1 MSKTD
6 LLSLESG
13 TLPQAQPADLLAVHL
28 REAQGLVRLGC
39 WVLGLCVVP
48 AVAWLTL
55 APLASAVVAPGVVK
69 VDMNRRTL
77 QHAEGGT
84 VSRVHVRDGQK
95 VRAGEP
101 LVELGDVAVSADRV
115 RLQHR
120 LLAEQAGALRL
131 ESEQVRRDL
140 LAWPVFL
147 QEAARREGSLAEHL
161 RKEQALFAAR
171 RDALLSQTRLL
182 RDQRATIDQ
191 EFVSLRVQI
200 GKADESLAA
209 QQREL
214 DSHRSLAKDGFIAP
228 TRVMQLEASVAD
240 YGVKLAE
247 RRGELVRAQ
256 QRMLDIDL
264 KLRTLDNDYRQQAS
278 DQLKVATVRIQELE
292 QELRKAS
299 DALSRQVIS
308 SPVDGEVVNLKAT
321 HAGMVLAPREP
332 VLDVVPVNPRLLVEA
347 HIRTEDVGRVHQ
359 GQRADLRFTAY
370 QYRTSHLVPGTVH
383 YISADR
389 LVEPQTQ
396 QPYYTVQITVER
408 DAVSRAIAGAELQA
422 GMPAEVYLQ
431 GEARSPLQYLVEPVT
446 QVLRHAGRER

>member
-1 MSKTD
+1 
-6 LLSLESG
+6 
-13 TLPQAQPADLLAVHL
+13 
-28 REAQGLVRLGC
+28 
-39 WVLGLCVVP
+39 
-48 AVAWLTL
+48 
-55 APLASAVVAPGVVK
+55 
-69 VDMNRRTL
+69 MNRQTL

-101 LVELGDVAVSADRV
+101 LVELGDVAVAADRV

-131 ESEQVRRDL
+131 EAEQRRSDQL
-140 LAWPVFL
+140 VWPAAL
-147 QEAARREGSLAEHL
+147 QDAARREASLAEHL
-161 RKEQALFAAR
+161 RKEQSLFAAR
-171 RDALLSQTRLL
+171 RDALLSQGRLL
-182 RDQRATIDQ
+182 REQRGTIEQ
-191 EFVSLRVQI
+191 EFATLRTQI
-200 GKADESLAA
+200 GKAGESVAA
-209 QQREL
+209 QQHEL
-214 DSHRSLAKDGFIAP
+214 ESNRTLARDGFIAP

-264 KLRTLDNDYRQQAS
+264 KLRTLDNDYQQQAS
-278 DQLKVATVRIQELE
+278 DQLKAATVRIQELE

-299 DALSRQVIS
+299 DAATRQVIT

-347 HIRTEDVGRVHQ
+347 RIRTEDVGRVHE
-359 GQRADLRFTAY
+359 GQHADLRFTAY
-370 QYRTSHLVPGTVH
+370 QYRTSHLVAGTVR

-396 QPYYTVQITVER
+396 QPYYTVQVAVER

-431 GEARSPLQYLVEPVT
+431 GGERTPLQYLMEPIT
-446 QVLRHAGRER
+446 QILRHAGRER

>member
-6 LLSLESG
+6 LLTLG
-13 TLPQAQPADLLAVHL
+13 TLSQEAPGDLLAHHV
-28 REAQGLVRLGC
+28 REAQRLARLGG
-39 WVLGLCVVP
+39 WVLALCVLP
-48 AVAWLTL
+48 AGAWLTL
-55 APLASAVVAPGVVK
+55 TTLASAVVVPGVVK
-69 VDMNRRTL
+69 VDLNRRTL

-120 LLAEQAGALRL
+120 LLAERAGALRL
-131 ESEQVRRDL
+131 EAEQQRSDQLV
-140 LAWPVFL
+140 WPAFL
-147 QEAARREGSLAEHL
+147 QDAALREASLAEHL
-161 RKEQALFAAR
+161 RKEQSLFATR
-171 RDALLSQTRLL
+171 RDALLSQGRLL
-182 RDQRATIDQ
+182 REQRSAIDQ
-191 EFVSLRVQI
+191 EFATLRTQI
-200 GKADESLAA
+200 GKAGESVAA
-209 QQREL
+209 QQNEL
-214 DSHRSLAKDGFIAP
+214 ESNRTLARDGFIAP

-278 DQLKVATVRIQELE
+278 DQLKVAAVRIQELE

-299 DALSRQVIS
+299 DAATRQVIT
-308 SPVDGEVVNLKAT
+308 SPVDGVVVNLKAT

-347 HIRTEDVGRVHQ
+347 RIHTEDIGRVHE
-359 GQRADLRFTAY
+359 GQQADLRFTAY
-370 QYRTSHLVPGTVH
+370 QYRTSDLVAGTVR

-396 QPYYTVQITVER
+396 QPYYTVQVTVER
-408 DAVSRAIAGAELQA
+408 DAVSHAIPGAELQA

-431 GEARSPLQYLVEPVT
+431 GSARTPLQYLLEPIT
-446 QVLRHAGRER
+446 QVLRRAGRER

>member
-6 LLSLESG
+6 LLALG
-13 TLPQAQPADLLAVHL
+13 MPAPDHPADLLANHA
-28 REAQGLVRLGC
+28 REAQRLVRMGS
-39 WVLGLCVVP
+39 WVLGLCVLP

-69 VDMNRRTL
+69 VDMNRQTL

-101 LVELGDVAVSADRV
+101 LVELGDVGVAADRV

-131 ESEQVRRDL
+131 EAEQQRSDQLV
-140 LAWPVFL
+140 WPAFL
-147 QEAARREGSLAEHL
+147 QDAAQREVSLAEHL
-161 RKEQALFAAR
+161 RKEQSLFAAR
-171 RDALLSQTRLL
+171 RDALLSQGRLL
-182 RDQRATIDQ
+182 REQRSAIDQ
-191 EFVSLRVQI
+191 EFGTLRTQI
-200 GKADESLAA
+200 GKAGESVAA
-209 QQREL
+209 QQNEL
-214 DSHRSLAKDGFIAP
+214 ESNRTLARDGFIAP

-247 RRGELVRAQ
+247 RRSELVRAQ

-278 DQLKVATVRIQELE
+278 DQLKVAAVRIQELE

-299 DALSRQVIS
+299 DAASRQVIT

-347 HIRTEDVGRVHQ
+347 RIHTEDVGRVHE
-359 GQRADLRFTAY
+359 GQHADLRFTAY
-370 QYRTSHLVPGTVH
+370 QYRTSHLVAGTVR

-396 QPYYTVQITVER
+396 QPYYTVQVAVER

-431 GEARSPLQYLVEPVT
+431 GGDRTPLQYLLEPIT
-446 QVLRHAGRER
+446 QILRRAGRER